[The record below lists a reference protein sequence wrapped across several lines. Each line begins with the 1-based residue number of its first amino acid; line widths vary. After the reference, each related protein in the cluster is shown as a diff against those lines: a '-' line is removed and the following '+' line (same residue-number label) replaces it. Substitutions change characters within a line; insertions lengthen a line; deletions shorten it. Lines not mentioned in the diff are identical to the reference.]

1 MNLVI
6 LVNLANFAILATF
19 TILKNLTHFVKLV
32 IFSGLDHCTA
42 NICWKKLQN
51 IGALSQQI
59 SISEI
64 APAEAFPI
72 FHSTFLLFVSAGFL
86 NKSTS

>member
-1 MNLVI
+1 MLLHFSLRRADCVSQDAYSLN
-6 LVNLANFAILATF
+6 AI
-19 TILKNLTHFVKLV
+19 IIKL
-32 IFSGLDHCTA
+32 IFTA
-42 NICWKKLQN
+42 NICWRNLPN
-51 IGALSQQI
+51 IAALFQQI

-64 APAEAFPI
+64 VATEAFPI